1 VHCSEC
7 TDNYTPI
14 IGLWSAFV
22 DAHKNIA
29 LSGGDIPFY
38 TNQAHLFVHLFYAL
52 NTHERK
58 VLLIQAVEA
67 TVDAF
72 NSATQQDMG
81 SQCCI
86 VLLQLVDYLMR
97 NFVDCTDELSKYM
110 NQHILPLL
118 SPQSFITSLRASTL
132 HRAHECL
139 VADVRTGAGGNG
151 AVTSPRTHRR
161 RSLSDVANTTPIGP
175 IFKSTLGWRTN
186 ELIHVTPLKHRI
198 DSVALKHLT
207 KNSQLYAK
215 LYQLL
220 TRLAHGGVQ
229 LLTVCTHWAN
239 FADTPNFVLT
249 EVAWRLL
256 DDLPVS
262 LEFAQNIIG
271 DAHTASKRSS
281 GVFGERLNGAELAL
295 WTRLATRINND
306 AEREWMSV
314 CSLIPVPVII
324 VYSVC
329 TGIHGTTMPRLC

>member
-1 VHCSEC
+1 
-7 TDNYTPI
+7 
-14 IGLWSAFV
+14 
-22 DAHKNIA
+22 
-29 LSGGDIPFY
+29 
-38 TNQAHLFVHLFYAL
+38 
-52 NTHERK
+52 
-58 VLLIQAVEA
+58 
-67 TVDAF
+67 
-72 NSATQQDMG
+72 
-81 SQCCI
+81 
-86 VLLQLVDYLMR
+86 
-97 NFVDCTDELSKYM
+97 
-110 NQHILPLL
+110 
-118 SPQSFITSLRASTL
+118 
-132 HRAHECL
+132 
-139 VADVRTGAGGNG
+139 
-151 AVTSPRTHRR
+151 
-161 RSLSDVANTTPIGP
+161 
-175 IFKSTLGWRTN
+175 
-186 ELIHVTPLKHRI
+186 
-198 DSVALKHLT
+198 LT